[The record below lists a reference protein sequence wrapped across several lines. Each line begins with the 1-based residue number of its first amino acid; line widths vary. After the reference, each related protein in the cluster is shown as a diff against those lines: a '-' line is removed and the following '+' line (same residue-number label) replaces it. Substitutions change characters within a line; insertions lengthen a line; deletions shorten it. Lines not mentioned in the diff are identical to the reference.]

1 MATAAK
7 KKPAAAEG
15 RQPRQQGLSDTQR
28 WSYGFALLAVA
39 LFILVSVVS
48 YFIYWSKDQAV
59 ARFGQVFDATQDP
72 VSNWGGKLG
81 AVTAN
86 YIVGEWFGLF
96 GICIPI
102 VLIVLS
108 LRIMRYRPM
117 LLRKSVRLML
127 VLMIL
132 GSLALGYIFG
142 DAWGVFGTG
151 LGGAHGIYVAR
162 WLNSLI
168 GVLGTGLLLA
178 LAFVIYAVYI
188 NRNTIGVINRLGKG
202 MVDNSKKLGEVITS
216 TAADL
221 LPHDSRKEGDES
233 FDNVVGA
240 DVSAGKN
247 GTKQTGEGES
257 AGASASCPGSPLA
270 PSGGQPGVI
279 TDEEGFSVIIPGASV
294 PNTVGEDFYD
304 QVPRVAAE
312 QTDEDGFV
320 IIKPVEEPDSNVQ
333 PLQPVTRVDEN
344 GFEITG
350 LPVENS
356 DASAAGLTGTF
367 GTGSDAQIS
376 GSGMSVTAADG
387 SSGAFEKVDENGF
400 TIQYAAGDGEPEQ
413 PAGVSAGGWPDA
425 PAAGTMPGDY
435 PVRRNDGTDN
445 PFKADPVPPFAETAD
460 SPSGVASGN
469 VPSAGGADFVA
480 AVPQDTAIESSADMT
495 VDRLPGDKIL
505 SEEEIENALY
515 DPTLDL
521 SSYQRPPLELLED
534 HTVEVSVTSEEI
546 VENKNRI
553 KETLE
558 NFGIKIDKVKATIGP
573 TVTLYEIVPAP
584 GVRISK
590 IKNLEDD
597 IALSLSALGIRIIAP
612 IPGKGTIGIEV
623 PNKDKKVVSMFSV
636 IKSAKFQESTY
647 DIPVVL
653 GKTIQDETFVIDLAK
668 MPHLLVAGATGQ
680 GKSVGLNAII
690 TSLLYKKHPSEL
702 KLVLVDPKKVELT
715 LYGKLERHFL
725 AKLPGEDDAII
736 TDTHKVIYTL
746 NSLCI
751 EMDARYDLLRKA
763 EVRHVKEYN
772 DKFRHRKLNPQKGH
786 RFLPYIIVVIDEFA
800 DLIMTAGRE
809 VETPIARIAQ
819 LARAVGIHLVIAT
832 QRPTTNI
839 ITGVIKANFPARIAF
854 RVTSM
859 IDSRT
864 IIDQPGANQLIGRGD
879 MLVSTGN
886 DLTRVQCAFVD
897 TPEIER
903 ITEFISNQ
911 RGYLGAYELPEYNP
925 DSADNGGSA
934 GGNRANDL
942 SQLDAMFDEVAHFV
956 VQNQQGSTS
965 SIQRRF
971 SIGYNR
977 AGRIMD
983 QLEMAGVVGRA
994 EGSKPREVLIQD
1006 VMSLEHLLAHMN
1018 D

>member
-304 QVPRVAAE
+304 QVPRVAE

-425 PAAGTMPGDY
+425 PAAGAMPGDY

-751 EMDARYDLLRKA
+751 EMDSRYDLLRKA

>member
-304 QVPRVAAE
+304 QVPRVAE

-425 PAAGTMPGDY
+425 PAAGAMPGDY

-751 EMDARYDLLRKA
+751 EMDARYDLLRKG

>member
-304 QVPRVAAE
+304 QVPRVAE

-356 DASAAGLTGTF
+356 DASAAGLTGIF

-376 GSGMSVTAADG
+376 GSGMSVIVADG

-636 IKSAKFQESTY
+636 I
-647 DIPVVL
+647 
-653 GKTIQDETFVIDLAK
+653 
-668 MPHLLVAGATGQ
+668 
-680 GKSVGLNAII
+680 
-690 TSLLYKKHPSEL
+690 
-702 KLVLVDPKKVELT
+702 
-715 LYGKLERHFL
+715 
-725 AKLPGEDDAII
+725 
-736 TDTHKVIYTL
+736 
-746 NSLCI
+746 
-751 EMDARYDLLRKA
+751 
-763 EVRHVKEYN
+763 
-772 DKFRHRKLNPQKGH
+772 
-786 RFLPYIIVVIDEFA
+786 
-800 DLIMTAGRE
+800 
-809 VETPIARIAQ
+809 
-819 LARAVGIHLVIAT
+819 
-832 QRPTTNI
+832 
-839 ITGVIKANFPARIAF
+839 
-854 RVTSM
+854 
-859 IDSRT
+859 
-864 IIDQPGANQLIGRGD
+864 
-879 MLVSTGN
+879 
-886 DLTRVQCAFVD
+886 
-897 TPEIER
+897 
-903 ITEFISNQ
+903 
-911 RGYLGAYELPEYNP
+911 
-925 DSADNGGSA
+925 
-934 GGNRANDL
+934 
-942 SQLDAMFDEVAHFV
+942 
-956 VQNQQGSTS
+956 
-965 SIQRRF
+965 
-971 SIGYNR
+971 
-977 AGRIMD
+977 
-983 QLEMAGVVGRA
+983 
-994 EGSKPREVLIQD
+994 
-1006 VMSLEHLLAHMN
+1006 
-1018 D
+1018 

>member
-102 VLIVLS
+102 VLIILS

-216 TAADL
+216 TAVDL

-233 FDNVVGA
+233 FDNVAGA
-240 DVSAGKN
+240 DVSAGKK
-247 GTKQTGEGES
+247 GAKQTEEGKD
-257 AGASASCPGSPLA
+257 AGAYASFPDSPLA

-304 QVPRVAAE
+304 QVPRVAE

-320 IIKPVEEPDSNVQ
+320 IIKPVEEPDFNVQ
-333 PLQPVTRVDEN
+333 PLQLVTRVDEN

-350 LPVENS
+350 LPVES
-356 DASAAGLTGTF
+356 ADASAAGLTGTF
-367 GTGSDAQIS
+367 GAGNDAQIS
-376 GSGMSVTAADG
+376 GSGMSVTEAAG

-413 PAGVSAGGWPDA
+413 PAGVSAGGWPDD
-425 PAAGTMPGDY
+425 PAAGAMPGDY

-480 AVPQDTAIESSADMT
+480 AVPQDAAIESSADLT

-903 ITEFISNQ
+903 ITEFIGNQ

>member
-7 KKPAAAEG
+7 KKPAVAEG

-117 LLRKSVRLML
+117 LLHKSVRLML

-240 DVSAGKN
+240 DVSAGQN

-257 AGASASCPGSPLA
+257 AGASASCLGSPLA

-304 QVPRVAAE
+304 QVPRVAE

-356 DASAAGLTGTF
+356 DASAAGLTGIL

-387 SSGAFEKVDENGF
+387 A
-400 TIQYAAGDGEPEQ
+400 PEHSKKWMKT
-413 PAGVSAGGWPDA
+413 V
-425 PAAGTMPGDY
+425 
-435 PVRRNDGTDN
+435 
-445 PFKADPVPPFAETAD
+445 
-460 SPSGVASGN
+460 SPSNTLPETESRNSRQVCLQEAGWMPRRRVRCPAIIPSG
-469 VPSAGGADFVA
+469 
-480 AVPQDTAIESSADMT
+480 EMT
-495 VDRLPGDKIL
+495 EPIIRSRPILFLRLRKRRTVRPEWRPEMCRL
-505 SEEEIENALY
+505 RAE
-515 DPTLDL
+515 PTL
-521 SSYQRPPLELLED
+521 SRRCRRIPRSRVRP
-534 HTVEVSVTSEEI
+534 I
-546 VENKNRI
+546 
-553 KETLE
+553 
-558 NFGIKIDKVKATIGP
+558 
-573 TVTLYEIVPAP
+573 
-584 GVRISK
+584 
-590 IKNLEDD
+590 
-597 IALSLSALGIRIIAP
+597 
-612 IPGKGTIGIEV
+612 
-623 PNKDKKVVSMFSV
+623 
-636 IKSAKFQESTY
+636 
-647 DIPVVL
+647 
-653 GKTIQDETFVIDLAK
+653 
-668 MPHLLVAGATGQ
+668 
-680 GKSVGLNAII
+680 
-690 TSLLYKKHPSEL
+690 
-702 KLVLVDPKKVELT
+702 
-715 LYGKLERHFL
+715 
-725 AKLPGEDDAII
+725 
-736 TDTHKVIYTL
+736 
-746 NSLCI
+746 
-751 EMDARYDLLRKA
+751 
-763 EVRHVKEYN
+763 
-772 DKFRHRKLNPQKGH
+772 
-786 RFLPYIIVVIDEFA
+786 
-800 DLIMTAGRE
+800 
-809 VETPIARIAQ
+809 
-819 LARAVGIHLVIAT
+819 
-832 QRPTTNI
+832 
-839 ITGVIKANFPARIAF
+839 
-854 RVTSM
+854 
-859 IDSRT
+859 
-864 IIDQPGANQLIGRGD
+864 
-879 MLVSTGN
+879 
-886 DLTRVQCAFVD
+886 
-897 TPEIER
+897 
-903 ITEFISNQ
+903 
-911 RGYLGAYELPEYNP
+911 
-925 DSADNGGSA
+925 
-934 GGNRANDL
+934 
-942 SQLDAMFDEVAHFV
+942 
-956 VQNQQGSTS
+956 
-965 SIQRRF
+965 
-971 SIGYNR
+971 
-977 AGRIMD
+977 
-983 QLEMAGVVGRA
+983 
-994 EGSKPREVLIQD
+994 
-1006 VMSLEHLLAHMN
+1006 
-1018 D
+1018 

>member
-304 QVPRVAAE
+304 QVPRVAE

-356 DASAAGLTGTF
+356 DASAAGLTGIF

-425 PAAGTMPGDY
+425 PAAGAMPGDY

-460 SPSGVASGN
+460 SPSGVVSGN